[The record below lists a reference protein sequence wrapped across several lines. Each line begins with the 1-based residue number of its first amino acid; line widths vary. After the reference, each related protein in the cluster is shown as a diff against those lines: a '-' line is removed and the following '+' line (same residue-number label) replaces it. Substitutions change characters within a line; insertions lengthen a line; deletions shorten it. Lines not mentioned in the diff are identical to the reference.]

1 MNRST
6 RQHVFLDWTL
16 SWLNSWLKKCTC
28 GLFIHPIFTLIEN
41 TNTNKLTNKHHRW
54 YHSFH
59 TVEKM
64 FIFAYDVVWRCERS
78 RHLLSFLLCI
88 VSVVLFCLCL
98 VCVFIRVVVTCLTP
112 VYTLPDLTNKP
123 PYTLYSLSQTR
134 SLSLIMSL
142 LMPWLQVHHC
152 EQRNCCKNSRFF
164 LWCICVYLQRG
175 QNTSCVGF
183 NRLPDDLNN
192 SSPRVTLSSLRTGRW
207 HLLFA
212 LQERRASSRELD
224 QNTHQT
230 AADMGILP

>member
-1 MNRST
+1 MNHFT
-6 RQHVFLDWTL
+6 RQHVFLDWSL
-16 SWLNSWLKKCTC
+16 SWLNSWWKKCTC

-78 RHLLSFLLCI
+78 HHLLSFLLCI

-112 VYTLPDLTNKP
+112 VYTLPDLANKP
-123 PYTLYSLSQTR
+123 PYTRYSLSQTR

-142 LMPWLQVHHC
+142 LMPWLQVHHW

-164 LWCICVYLQRG
+164 SVAYLCVLAKG
-175 QNTSCVGF
+175 
-183 NRLPDDLNN
+183 
-192 SSPRVTLSSLRTGRW
+192 
-207 HLLFA
+207 A
-212 LQERRASSRELD
+212 ERELCWF
-224 QNTHQT
+224 QSAPRWPEQ
-230 AADMGILP
+230 